1 MGIEHFLLREEL
13 IKLQIK
19 FLILIS
25 LSKLRR
31 KLKKQTQ
38 NSIKWLIR
46 WPR

>member
-1 MGIEHFLLREEL
+1 MGKEHFLLRGEL

-31 KLKKQTQ
+31 KLKNKPKIQL
-38 NSIKWLIR
+38 SD
-46 WPR
+46 